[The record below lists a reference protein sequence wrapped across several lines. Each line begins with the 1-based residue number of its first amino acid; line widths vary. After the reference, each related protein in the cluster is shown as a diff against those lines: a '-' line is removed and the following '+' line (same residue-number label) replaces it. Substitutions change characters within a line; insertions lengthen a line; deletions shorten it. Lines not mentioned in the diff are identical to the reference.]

1 MSTEIRP
8 AASPDEPQAP
18 CPPTCA
24 SVLVADDDEASRY
37 MLERALG
44 SLGQRIV
51 LVETGEEALELAA
64 QQDFAAI
71 VLDIGLPG
79 ASGFEVARALKRQER
94 SQHTPLLFV
103 TGQQYTEA
111 LVTQA
116 YATGAS
122 DLLTKPFNP
131 DVLNTKLRVF
141 VDLYLQRQHLE
152 AQRRE
157 LLARTRALEESRHS
171 LSESR
176 ESLGRTSAEHAR
188 LHALFSQAP
197 LAIAILRGPR
207 LMIEL
212 ANPLACRIWGRPL
225 EELLGRSFLEAPPS
239 PDAAVAIPILQ
250 RVFDTGI
257 AYVGK
262 ELPLRLVRY
271 EEGAPEDTYFSLV
284 YEPMRDGEGRV
295 EGIIAVASEVT
306 DGVRARRR
314 AESVQ
319 AELEAIFESIPDAAY
334 VGDLSGIK
342 RANRK
347 ALDMLGYSDM
357 EDLNVHISEL
367 ASRVRV
373 RQADTGELVPPEHT
387 GFVRA
392 LAGESEARDYLVY
405 NAALA
410 RDVRVRSAAN
420 PVRIGGKVAAA
431 VVVNTDITERH
442 AVEESLRRSE
452 EELRTLAD
460 SIPQAVWTTSAD
472 GALTYAN
479 SAMVHYTG
487 LRLEELLGTG
497 FLRMISP
504 DTREQATG
512 LMARY
517 LGEGEPYECEMCWLR
532 LDGAMRWHLV
542 RVVPL
547 KSSSGMVMRWLGTAT
562 DVHDLRQSQSE
573 TQRRADF
580 EQQLIGI
587 VSHDLRNP
595 LSAILLGVTA
605 LARREGLDDRSRK
618 SLLRIQSSAERAVR
632 MIRDLL
638 DFTQAR
644 LGGGIP
650 LKRQRADLHLVT
662 RSVLEEVE
670 ATNPGREVVT
680 RYSGDGQGEW
690 DADRIAQV
698 IQNLVTNALKYS
710 PPDTQ
715 VRVEAVGEDGGV
727 TLSVHN
733 LGEPIPSERGGSL
746 FEPLQRATADVDQ
759 AGRSVGLGLYIV
771 DQIVRAHGGSVSMR
785 SSASE
790 GTSFIVK
797 LPRATD
803 SSSR

>member
-8 AASPDEPQAP
+8 ADSSDTPHTPRPSAR
-18 CPPTCA
+18 T
-24 SVLVADDDEASRY
+24 SVLVADDDRASRY
-37 MLERALG
+37 MIERALG
-44 SLGQRIV
+44 SLGQRLV
-51 LVETGEEALELAA
+51 MVETGEEALELAA

-79 ASGFEVARALKRQER
+79 ASGFEVAQTLKRQER

-111 LVTQA
+111 LATQA

-122 DLLTKPFNP
+122 DLLLKPFNT

-152 AQRRE
+152 EQRRE
-157 LLARTRALEESRHS
+157 LLARTAALEESRHI

-176 ESLGRTSAEHAR
+176 ESHGRMSAERAR
-188 LHALFSQAP
+188 LHAIFAQAP
-197 LAIAILRGPR
+197 LSIAILRGPK
-207 LMIEL
+207 LVIEL
-212 ANPLACRIWGRPL
+212 ANPMACRVWGCPPEAL
-225 EELLGRSFLEAPPS
+225 IGRSFLDVPPT
-239 PDAAVAIPILQ
+239 PDSAAAVPILR

-271 EEGAPEDTYFSLV
+271 EGGVPEDAYFSVV
-284 YEPMRDGEGRV
+284 YEPMRDGEGRI
-295 EGIIAVASEVT
+295 EGVIAVASEVT
-306 DGVRARRR
+306 EGVRARRR

-347 ALDMLGYSDM
+347 ALDMLGYSSM
-357 EDLNVHISEL
+357 EDLNVHIAEL
-367 ASRVRV
+367 VSRVRV
-373 RQADTGELVPPEHT
+373 RRADTGESVPAELT
-387 GFVRA
+387 GFIRA
-392 LAGESEARDYLVY
+392 LAGESEARDYLIY

-420 PVRIGGKVAAA
+420 PVRIGGQVAAA
-431 VVVNTDITERH
+431 VVVNTDITERY

-497 FLRMISP
+497 FLRMLAP
-504 DTREQATG
+504 DTREQSAG

-517 LGEGEPYECEMCWLR
+517 LGEGQPYECEMCWLR
-532 LDGAMRWHLV
+532 IDGAMRWHLV

-547 KSSSGMVMRWLGTAT
+547 KSSSGTVMRWLGTAT
-562 DVHDLRQSQSE
+562 DVHDLRQSHSE
-573 TQRRADF
+573 AQRRADF

-605 LARREGLDDRSRK
+605 LVRREGLDDKSRK

-662 RSVLEEVE
+662 RNVLEEVE

-680 RYSGDGQGEW
+680 RHSGDGQGEW

-710 PPDTQ
+710 PPDTP
-715 VRVEAVGEDGGV
+715 VRVEAVGEDGWV

-733 LGEPIPSERGGSL
+733 LGEPISTKRGSL
-746 FEPLQRATADVDQ
+746 FEPLQRATSDVDQ

-771 DQIVRAHGGSVSMR
+771 DQIVRAHGGSVAVR
-785 SSASE
+785 SGVTE
-790 GTSFIVK
+790 GTTFTVK
-797 LPRATD
+797 LPRSTE
-803 SSSR
+803 SSPR